1 MLTLSLPFAEAVPI
15 LLPSYDQLD
24 LFLIGCGGT
33 GGWLAVNLPRIAYL
47 QKQAGKKVSLTF
59 IDPDRVEAKN
69 IPRQNFIPS
78 DLGLPKASVL
88 AARYGWQW
96 GIEINAIAAP
106 FKESMATLRWKHLVI
121 CIGAVDN
128 PEARVEIAKVLEN
141 GKSVFWLDC
150 GNHYDSGQVLLGS
163 QDIAASMKGA
173 FHVSTFCT
181 ALPSPALQHPDL
193 LIEQET
199 TEKVLSCEEAAIVN
213 AQSMSINHRIADEA
227 LDMLLRLLSGTLTRF
242 ATYVNCK
249 HGTAWSR
256 FNTPE
261 EVAAVIGETEQ
272 YLKAAPKESNSQ
284 SEMF

>member
-1 MLTLSLPFAEAVPI
+1 MHIGMASDSMLTASGGVMTAEMAKAPTIAYGRISLSLATLTTPMRTRMTTTT
-15 LLPSYDQLD
+15 
-24 LFLIGCGGT
+24 GT
-33 GGWLAVNLPRIAYL
+33 SKAA
-47 QKQAGKKVSLTF
+47 
-59 IDPDRVEAKN
+59 
-69 IPRQNFIPS
+69 
-78 DLGLPKASVL
+78 PKARHIDS
-88 AARYGWQW
+88 
-96 GIEINAIAAP
+96 
-106 FKESMATLRWKHLVI
+106 
-121 CIGAVDN
+121 AVDN

-163 QDIAASMKGA
+163 QDKVINMKGA
-173 FHVSTFCT
+173 FHISTFCT

-193 LIEQET
+193 LIEQKT
-199 TEKVLSCEEAAIVN
+199 TEKVLSCEEAAIIN

-261 EVAAVIGETEQ
+261 EVAAVIGKTKQ
-272 YLKAAPKESNSQ
+272 YLKAIPKE
-284 SEMF
+284 

>member
-1 MLTLSLPFAEAVPI
+1 MSNLSLPFAEAVPI
-15 LLPSYDQLD
+15 LLPAYEELD
-24 LFLIGCGGT
+24 LILIGCGGT

-47 QKQAGKKVSLTF
+47 QKQAGKKVAVTF
-59 IDPDRVEAKN
+59 IDPDRVEATN

-88 AARYGWQW
+88 AARYGLQW
-96 GIEINAIAAP
+96 GIEISAITSSFRAD
-106 FKESMATLRWKHLVI
+106 MAISRWKHLTI

-128 PEARVEIAKVLEN
+128 PEARDEIAKVLEN
-141 GKSVFWLDC
+141 GKTTFWLDC

-163 QDIAASMKGA
+163 RDTVESMKGA
-173 FHVSTFCT
+173 FHVPTFCT
-181 ALPSPALQHPDL
+181 GLPSPALQHPDL
-193 LIEQET
+193 LVKQESIQ
-199 TEKVLSCEEAAIVN
+199 KVLSCEEAAISN

-261 EVAAVIGETEQ
+261 EIAKTIGKPERF
-272 YLKAAPKESNSQ
+272 LN
-284 SEMF
+284 

>member
-1 MLTLSLPFAEAVPI
+1 M
-15 LLPSYDQLD
+15 
-24 LFLIGCGGT
+24 
-33 GGWLAVNLPRIAYL
+33 PRIAYL
-47 QKQAGKKVSLTF
+47 QKQVGKKVSVTF
-59 IDPDRVEAKN
+59 IDPDRVEATN

-96 GIEINAIAAP
+96 GIEISAITSSFRAD
-106 FKESMATLRWKHLVI
+106 MALSRWQHLTI

-128 PEARVEIAKVLEN
+128 PEARAEIAKVLEN
-141 GKSVFWLDC
+141 GKTTFWLDC

-163 QDIAASMKGA
+163 RDTVESMKGA
-173 FHVSTFCT
+173 FHVPTFCT

-193 LIEQET
+193 LVKQEPT
-199 TEKVLSCEEAAIVN
+199 QKVLSCEAAAIAN

-249 HGTAWSR
+249 HGSTWSK

-261 EVAAVIGETEQ
+261 EVAAVIGKPKQ
-272 YLKAAPKESNSQ
+272 YLKAKPQ
-284 SEMF
+284 

>member
-1 MLTLSLPFAEAVPI
+1 MSHLSLPFAEAVPI
-15 LLPSYDQLD
+15 LLPAYEELD
-24 LFLIGCGGT
+24 LILIGCGGT

-47 QKQAGKKVSLTF
+47 QKQAGKKVSVTF
-59 IDPDRVEAKN
+59 IDPDRVEATN

-88 AARYGWQW
+88 AARYGLQW
-96 GIEINAIAAP
+96 GIEISAITSSFRAD
-106 FKESMATLRWKHLVI
+106 MAISRWKHLTI

-128 PEARVEIAKVLEN
+128 PEARAEIAKVLEN
-141 GKSVFWLDC
+141 GKTTFWLDC

-163 QDIAASMKGA
+163 RDTVESMKGA
-173 FHVSTFCT
+173 FHVPTFCT
-181 ALPSPALQHPDL
+181 GLPSPALQHPDL
-193 LIEQET
+193 LVKQEAM
-199 TEKVLSCEEAAIVN
+199 EKALSCEESAIVN

-261 EVAAVIGETEQ
+261 EVAAVIGKPKQ
-272 YLKAAPKESNSQ
+272 YLQAKPQ
-284 SEMF
+284 